1 MEKADLLEG
10 GLGVGY
16 PVSLSL
22 GSLSVLS
29 VWTHLQSQLPW
40 L

>member
-1 MEKADLLEG
+1 MEMADLVEG
-10 GLGVGY
+10 GFGVGY
-16 PVSLSL
+16 SVSLSL
-22 GSLSVLS
+22 GSVSVLS